1 MRGDGSIPTAFVPLI
16 ANRQALLLATQPR
29 GVGAALPAGRGLWS
43 PASFAS
49 RPLELQKALWHLQ
62 GNRGVCWVLLDV
74 PSDESCEMQTF
85 A

>member
-43 PASFAS
+43 PASS
-49 RPLELQKALWHLQ
+49 RPLELQESFVAPPGEQ
-62 GNRGVCWVLLDV
+62 RRLLGADGC
-74 PSDESCEMQTF
+74 PI
-85 A
+85 